1 MKPIVCIDLDG
12 VILQAETDGAS
23 FGELMPDAWEAI
35 NAICRWARIVVL
47 TARPPDQHPAI
58 VRYLLAAHGIVVD
71 RVTNVKPAALFF
83 IDDWAI
89 HFTSWRAVL
98 RQLDDLTGTEAVQR
112 RLEHL
117 ALLSE
122 AK

>member
-12 VILQAETDGAS
+12 VILQAETGGA
-23 FGELMPDAWEAI
+23 FVGELMPGAWEAI

-58 VRYLLAAHGIVVD
+58 GRYLLAHGIAVD
-71 RVTNVKPAALFF
+71 RVTNVKPAALFY

-98 RQLDDLTGTEAVQR
+98 RRLDESIGTEAVQR

-117 ALLSE
+117 ALLPE